1 MATAKITD
9 KDFDTWTEDDEEAA
23 IKQIA
28 AESSV
33 RYIIVEKDFVGRFPD
48 GTILRAPVRL
58 SVNDL
63 DVITSTDADGG
74 TEVDQIKALLRV
86 LGREED
92 LAVFEAQDLVSA
104 TDYAMK
110 YMKVFSRVAGI
121 ALGE

>member
-63 DVITSTDADGG
+63 NVITSTDADGG

-92 LAVFEAQDLVSA
+92 LAALEAQDLVSA